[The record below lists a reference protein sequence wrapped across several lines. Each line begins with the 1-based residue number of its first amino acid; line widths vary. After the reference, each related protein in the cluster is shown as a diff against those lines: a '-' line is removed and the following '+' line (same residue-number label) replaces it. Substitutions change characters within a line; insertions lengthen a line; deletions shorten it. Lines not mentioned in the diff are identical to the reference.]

1 MCSFPRRKPTPPP
14 ARGSAVSSGGGL
26 QLPRPGTLPAAEGS
40 LRQARGPQ
48 VGGGGARGSRGLPVS
63 TIVDV
68 DRVAGSAPGPGSSVP
83 GVWTGPRR
91 SRASGTPTSDRPGL
105 SPVLGGPAKPKAGPH
120 HATFV

>member
-1 MCSFPRRKPTPPP
+1 MGSP
-14 ARGSAVSSGGGL
+14 AQGGQTGDRL
-26 QLPRPGTLPAAEGS
+26 SLLPAA
-40 LRQARGPQ
+40 
-48 VGGGGARGSRGLPVS
+48 GGGARGSRGLPVS

-68 DRVAGSAPGPGSSVP
+68 DRVAGSAPGPGSSIP

-91 SRASGTPTSDRPGL
+91 SRAGGTLTSDRPGL